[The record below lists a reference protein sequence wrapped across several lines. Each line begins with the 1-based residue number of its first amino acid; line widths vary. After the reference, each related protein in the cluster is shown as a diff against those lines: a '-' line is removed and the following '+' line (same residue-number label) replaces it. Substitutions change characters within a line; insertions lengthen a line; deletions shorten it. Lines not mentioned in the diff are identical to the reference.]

1 MNYKEILEQ
10 IDKDRL
16 IYIDNYIEDFPN
28 SELLGSLITQARKGK
43 LEDSLHFENL
53 INFIVD
59 DVEYHNKLEKRDRL
73 FKLIRGGK

>member
-10 IDKDRL
+10 IDNDRL

-28 SELLGSLITQARKGK
+28 SELLGSLISQARKGK

-53 INFIVD
+53 INFIID

-73 FKLIRGGK
+73 FKLIGGC